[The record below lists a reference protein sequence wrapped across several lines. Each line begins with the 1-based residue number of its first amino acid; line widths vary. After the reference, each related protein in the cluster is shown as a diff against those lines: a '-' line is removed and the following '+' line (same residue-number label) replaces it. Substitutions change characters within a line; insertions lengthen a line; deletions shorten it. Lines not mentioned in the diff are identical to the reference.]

1 MKKHYCNHC
10 ESMQVFNEGYGF
22 NHHGDEEFGMYC
34 DRCENFAHMC
44 SECGLHPAMDL
55 SCVDCEVKLYTQDPD
70 SLDACVEWL
79 AEQKD
84 ECFQVKF
91 FRICATLAQA
101 KFAEAA

>member
-1 MKKHYCNHC
+1 
-10 ESMQVFNEGYGF
+10 
-22 NHHGDEEFGMYC
+22 
-34 DRCENFAHMC
+34 
-44 SECGLHPAMDL
+44 
-55 SCVDCEVKLYTQDPD
+55 
-70 SLDACVEWL
+70 L